1 MKFNLVCCFIVIVL
15 LLSCTLKSTD
25 KVTFELTST
34 TILLNSIKSKIKFTE
49 GFDYPVGKPNG
60 KGYYKAQDFLENNH
74 LGEDWNG
81 NDGGNTDKGD
91 PVYAIANGYVSYSKD
106 RKGGWG
112 NVIRIIHFIDSN
124 KQVESLYA
132 HLNTLEVD
140 SGVWI
145 KKGYQI
151 GTIGTANGKY
161 MAHLHLEIRNV
172 IGMPIGGGYSDY
184 SEGYIS
190 PSDFIKANR

>member
-1 MKFNLVCCFIVIVL
+1 MKGLPFICVFLIGCV
-15 LLSCTLKSTD
+15 SSNQNDIKNRNN
-25 KVTFELTST
+25 KQTSDL
-34 TILLNSIKSKIKFTE
+34 INNIKQVESYTN

-60 KGYYKAQDFLENNH
+60 TGYYKAQEFFENNH

-81 NDGGNTDKGD
+81 NGGGNTDKGD

-112 NVIRIIHFIDSN
+112 NVLRIIHFISDN
-124 KQVESLYA
+124 NQVESLYA
-132 HLNTLEVD
+132 HLNTLTVD
-140 SGVWI
+140 SGVWVN
-145 KKGYQI
+145 KGDQI

-161 MAHLHLEIRNV
+161 MAHLHLEIRDV

-184 SEGYIS
+184 NEGYIS